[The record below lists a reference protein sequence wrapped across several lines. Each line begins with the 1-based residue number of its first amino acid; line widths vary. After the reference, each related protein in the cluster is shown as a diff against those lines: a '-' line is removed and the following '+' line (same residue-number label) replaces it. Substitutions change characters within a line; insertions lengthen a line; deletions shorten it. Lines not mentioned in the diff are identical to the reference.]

1 LSIGS
6 IRILREYI
14 MTHPTWQLDLEQGAL
29 VLTPC
34 PGTKEATLDAS
45 LAQLKE
51 QGVEAIVT
59 ALDDHELASKDVAAL
74 GGKTRA
80 LGMQWFQIEIEDDCA
95 PGADFAAKWQAASPA
110 LHQVVDNGGKVA
122 MHCMGGSGRTGLL
135 AAHLLLEKSWD
146 MSKIVQEVQALR
158 PGAFTKPIQV
168 EYINGVANS

>member
-1 LSIGS
+1 
-6 IRILREYI
+6 
-14 MTHPTWQLDLEQGAL
+14 MTMTNSQAHPTWQLDLKTGAL

-34 PGTKEATLDAS
+34 PGTKGTDLDAS
-45 LAQLKE
+45 LAQLKA

-59 ALDDHELASKDVAAL
+59 ALDSEELASKNVSKL
-74 GGKTRA
+74 GEKAQA

-146 MSKIVQEVQALR
+146 LSKIVQEVQSLR
-158 PGAFTKPIQV
+158 PGAFTKSIQV
-168 EYINGVANS
+168 DYIQGVAAQ

>member
-1 LSIGS
+1 
-6 IRILREYI
+6 

-74 GGKTRA
+74 GEKTRA

-135 AAHLLLEKSWD
+135 AAHLLLEKNWD

>member
-1 LSIGS
+1 
-6 IRILREYI
+6 
-14 MTHPTWQLDLEQGAL
+14 MTHPTWQLDLDTGAL

-34 PGTKEATLDAS
+34 PGTKGADLDVS
-45 LAQLKE
+45 LTQLKE

-74 GGKTRA
+74 GEKTRA

-95 PGADFAAKWQAASPA
+95 PGADFAVKWQAASPA

-146 MSKIVQEVQALR
+146 LSKIVQEVQSLR

-168 EYINGVANS
+168 EYINGVASA

>member
-1 LSIGS
+1 
-6 IRILREYI
+6 

-74 GGKTRA
+74 GEKTRA
-80 LGMQWFQIEIEDDCA
+80 L
-95 PGADFAAKWQAASPA
+95 
-110 LHQVVDNGGKVA
+110 
-122 MHCMGGSGRTGLL
+122 
-135 AAHLLLEKSWD
+135 
-146 MSKIVQEVQALR
+146 
-158 PGAFTKPIQV
+158 
-168 EYINGVANS
+168 